1 MKKSILV
8 SAIAAVMMSVVATS
22 CQHIGSVKIET
33 ANDSLSYAAGVVQSN
48 GLLPFLSEAF
58 GVDSTQTE
66 QVIKGIQKV
75 VNTASEKDAAYLLG
89 ISIGT
94 QLHDQVIQSL
104 NFRMFRG
111 DSLNKVDGDA
121 FVSYFVRASQKDPEL
136 MNTFDAQLYV
146 TTQSR
151 AIHLDSLEVTPQICD
166 SLAMAFGVMQAE
178 GFVDQFLVGT
188 KQYDE
193 ATIEKVYEGV
203 LAVNKIDANEKP
215 YYVGIH
221 IGQQM
226 EDQVI
231 PYMQAEL
238 FVTSELNRDAFYD
251 AFFVALLGKDL
262 LMDVNEAGA
271 YIRQEGEKRHE
282 QQMEIEFGENRLAG
296 VAFLENNK
304 TQEGVQVTASGL
316 QYKVLKAG
324 KGAQPTAT
332 SKVKVHYHGTTI
344 DGTVFDSSVERGT
357 PSEFGLNQV
366 IAGWTEGLQLMQ
378 KGAKYQFFIPYELA
392 YGSRQMG
399 EIKPFSTLIFE
410 VELLDIVE

>member
-1 MKKSILV
+1 MKKTILL
-8 SAIAAVMMSVVATS
+8 SAIAAVMMSLVATS
-22 CQHIGSVKIET
+22 CHQVGSVKIET
-33 ANDSLSYAAGVVQSN
+33 ANDSLSYAAGAVQSN
-48 GLLPFLSEAF
+48 GLLPFLNEAF
-58 GVDSTQTE
+58 GVDSTQVD
-66 QVIKGIQKV
+66 QVIKGMRKV
-75 VNTASEKDAAYLLG
+75 TGNTSEKQAAYLLG

-111 DSLNKVDGDA
+111 DSLHAVQGDA
-121 FVSYFVRASQKDPEL
+121 FVEYFVRASKGDSTM
-136 MNTFDAQLYV
+136 MNPMEAQLYV

-151 AIHLDSLEVTPQICD
+151 AIHLDSLQVTPQICD

-193 ATIEKVYEGV
+193 ATIEEVYKGV
-203 LAVNKIDANEKP
+203 LSVNGIDADEKS
-215 YYVGIH
+215 YNVGIH

-238 FVTSELNRDAFYD
+238 FGDDEINKDAFYD
-251 AFFVALLGKDL
+251 AFYMALLGQDL

-271 YIRQEGEKRHE
+271 YIRQEAEKRQE
-282 QQMEIEFGENRLAG
+282 AKMESEFGENKLAG
-296 VAFLENNK
+296 IAFLENNK
-304 TQEGVQVTASGL
+304 NQEGVQVTASGL
-316 QYKVLKAG
+316 QYKVIKPG
-324 KGAQPTAT
+324 KGAQPTID
-332 SKVKVHYHGTTI
+332 SKVKVHYHGTLI

-357 PSEFGLNQV
+357 PSEFGLTQV
-366 IAGWTEGLQLMQ
+366 ISGWTEGLQLMH

-410 VELLDIVE
+410 VELLDIVK